1 MARKVPFAKLKFED
15 RLMQEINILL
25 RRDFADPR
33 LTMVSVTGVELSNDY
48 AYATVSWDTFDK
60 SKRGDAKAA
69 LEGLTSK
76 LRSKL
81 SQILEV
87 RHTPALNFVY
97 NAQFEEEHNIDLIL
111 KKEKARTT
119 NPSNDDESEDG
130 DEE

>member
-1 MARKVPFAKLKFED
+1 MARKAPFAKIKFEE
-15 RLMQEINILL
+15 RLMQEINVLL

-33 LTMVSVTGVELSNDY
+33 LTMVSVTGVELSSDY

-81 SQILEV
+81 SKVLDV
-87 RHTPALNFVY
+87 RHTPALSFVY

-111 KKEKARTT
+111 NKEKSR
-119 NPSNDDESEDG
+119 NKSLEE

>member
-1 MARKVPFAKLKFED
+1 
-15 RLMQEINILL
+15 MQEINVLL

-33 LTMVSVTGVELSNDY
+33 LMMVSVTSVSLSSDY

-81 SQILEV
+81 SKVIDV
-87 RHTPALNFVY
+87 RHTPAITFVY
-97 NAQFEEEHNIDLIL
+97 NAQFEEENNIDLIL
-111 KKEKARTT
+111 NKEKSRT
-119 NPSNDDESEDG
+119 PSPEE

>member
-1 MARKVPFAKLKFED
+1 MARKVPFAKVKFED

-33 LTMVSVTGVELSNDY
+33 LTMVSVTGVELSSDY

-60 SKRGDAKAA
+60 TKRGDAKAA
-69 LEGLTSK
+69 LEGLSSK

-81 SQILEV
+81 SQTLDV
-87 RHTPALNFVY
+87 RHTPALTFVY
-97 NAQFEEEHNIDLIL
+97 NAQFEEEHHIDMIL
-111 KKEKARTT
+111 RKEKTRAT
-119 NPSNDDESEDG
+119 SSDDDE

>member
-1 MARKVPFAKLKFED
+1 MARKVPFAKVKFED

-33 LTMVSVTGVELSNDY
+33 LSMVSVTGVTVTSDF

-69 LEGLTSK
+69 LDGLTSK

-81 SQILEV
+81 SKILDV
-87 RHTPALNFVY
+87 RHTPAITFVY
-97 NAQFEEEHNIDLIL
+97 NAQFEEEHNIDMIL
-111 KKEKARTT
+111 KKEKTRT
-119 NPSNDDESEDG
+119 SNTDSDDEE

>member
-1 MARKVPFAKLKFED
+1 MARKVPFAKVKFED

-33 LTMVSVTGVELSNDY
+33 LTMVSVTSVVLSSDY

-60 SKRGDAKAA
+60 TKRGDAKAA

-81 SQILEV
+81 SQILDV
-87 RHTPALNFVY
+87 RHTPAITFVY
-97 NAQFEEEHNIDLIL
+97 NAQFEEEHNIDMIL
-111 KKEKARTT
+111 KKEKDRGTA
-119 NPSNDDESEDG
+119 SDNDDE

>member
-33 LTMVSVTGVELSNDY
+33 LTMVSVTGVELSSDY

-69 LEGLTSK
+69 LDGLTSK

-81 SQILEV
+81 AQILEV
-87 RHTPALNFVY
+87 RHTPAINFVY
-97 NAQFEEEHNIDLIL
+97 NAQFEEEHHIDQIL
-111 KKEKARTT
+111 KKEKARTS
-119 NPSNDDESEDG
+119 NPSEMDDE